1 MNSKTDK
8 QLIDAIRQKFE
19 EKDKALFDL
28 HRLNKTLEETNN
40 KLLESER
47 LKTTFLSN
55 LKNELN
61 NPMASILGLCEE
73 LRTSYPGKTEKIK
86 DIADSLFYEALSL
99 EFQLNN
105 ILMAAE
111 FESGEFMIEM
121 MKMEANSIIN
131 SVIKNFT
138 PMISDKKISIIK
150 QYNNP
155 VWINSDPDKFRIIIS
170 NLISNAILF
179 NKDGGRIIIDVE
191 LVQDVFF
198 LSVKD
203 DGIGIPAD
211 KLNVIFDR
219 FVQLDA
225 GSTKRFRG
233 HGLGLSVA
241 KAAANFL
248 NGTISVASNPFFGS
262 RFTLMLP
269 ANSEIKSEGLYDN
282 GVEFFEV
289 SGEEKEL

>member
-1 MNSKTDK
+1 MNNISDK
-8 QLIDAIRQKFE
+8 ELIEVVKKKFE

-28 HRLNKTLEETNN
+28 SRLNKALEETN
-40 KLLESER
+40 KRLLESER
-47 LKTTFLSN
+47 LKSTFLSN

-73 LRTSYPGKTEKIK
+73 LRASDPEKVEKINN
-86 DIADSLFYEALSL
+86 IADSLFYEALSL

-111 FESGEFMIEM
+111 FESGEFLIDM

-138 PMISDKKISIIK
+138 PMINDKKISIVK
-150 QYNNP
+150 QFNDP

-203 DGIGIPAD
+203 DGIGVPSD

-219 FVQLDA
+219 FVQLDE

-248 NGTISVASNPFFGS
+248 NGTISIASSPYFGS

-269 ANSEIKSEGLYDN
+269 ANSNIKTDDLYED

-289 SGEEKEL
+289 IGEEKEL